1 MSFRKLSIL
10 LSCTL
15 VSILHFDVSSAAAFA
30 AKSAAASAA
39 ELPTTYRALVGE
51 VTGKSFSDVATVKS
65 LPLDAINL
73 GDDEVLIKVVYA
85 GVNGGC
91 ETFRS
96 RGDYAFSAN
105 KEIIEEE
112 DEEEGKKHY
121 HLGAEGVGIIHA
133 VGSSVKD
140 VKKGQAVGFVGSAF
154 SEYTKAKAMMVWLIP
169 DALPEYVGLVI
180 SALTSCA
187 MLEKTGKIREG
198 ETILITAA
206 AGAAG
211 HFGVQFAKLAGCT
224 VIGTCGSD
232 EKETAL
238 KNLGCDHVINY
249 KKQDVETELKRL
261 APDGVDVVYEGVGGK
276 MMQIALGA
284 MKPKPSSRLLQ
295 VGYISEY
302 PHNPDAETESSKNE
316 VDCAD
321 LFWNK
326 KTIVREDGSTIY
338 GNAWPKDMSAIPEC
352 KMRILRLFADGKLK
366 SFVDKGSKKF
376 HGLDSVSDAVEY
388 MLTGKA
394 IGKVVVKI

>member
-10 LSCTL
+10 LSWNL
-15 VSILHFDVSSAAAFA
+15 VSMVHFDVSSAAAFA
-30 AKSAAASAA
+30 ASSSAAD
-39 ELPTTYRALVGE
+39 LPATYKALVGE
-51 VTGKSFSDVATVKS
+51 VTGKSFSDVALVKS
-65 LPLDAINL
+65 LPLDTINI

-105 KEIIEEE
+105 KGIIEEE
-112 DEEEGKKHY
+112 DERKKY
-121 HLGAEGVGIIHA
+121 YRLGAEGVGVVKA
-133 VGSSVKD
+133 VGKAVKEL
-140 VKKGQAVGFVGSAF
+140 KEGQAVGFVGSAF
-154 SEYTKAKAMMVWLIP
+154 SEYTTSKAMMVWPIP
-169 DALPEYVGLVI
+169 EALPEYVGLVV

-187 MLEKTGKIREG
+187 MLEKTGKIRKG

-249 KKQDVETELKRL
+249 KKQNVETELKRL

-302 PHNPDAETESSKNE
+302 PHNPDAEAESSKNE

-326 KTIVREDGSTIY
+326 KTITREDGSTIY